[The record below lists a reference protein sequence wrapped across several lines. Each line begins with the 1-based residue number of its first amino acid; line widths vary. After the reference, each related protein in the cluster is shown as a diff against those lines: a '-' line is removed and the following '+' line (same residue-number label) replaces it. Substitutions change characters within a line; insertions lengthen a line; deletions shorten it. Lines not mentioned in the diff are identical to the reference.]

1 MRVAC
6 VLITH
11 LRAKVELHRQP
22 GLKATPAVVV
32 GHERGRTVVL
42 DTLPKS
48 PGALEGMTVEEALS
62 HRADTVVV
70 EADGPAYRRV
80 FREVLV
86 SLQGISDRVE
96 AGELG
101 VAYAGLDELSEM
113 YGGEAR
119 SAVALLRAVPE
130 YLLPRVGLA
139 DGKFSA
145 YIAARTSDLL
155 GAVKVPSDVAA
166 FLAPHSVDLLPISDR
181 VKTDLHRFNIHTLGD
196 LASWK
201 IGPLVDQLG
210 NEGRLAWE
218 LAHGIDHRALVPLK
232 HDEAVTERLSLPF
245 ASTSLELLM
254 AGTDRLL
261 RRAFARHDVRGRYAG
276 WAGLLCALVEGGS
289 WEKAVHFKRSV
300 GRWEQAAAIMRG
312 QLASDHPLA
321 PVEEI
326 TLTLGALS
334 GGSVVQM
341 GLLPDVQRDR
351 HDRLLEVERQL
362 QAKTNGR
369 RALYRIAETA
379 PWHPAPEMR
388 AVRVPVEPLA
398 GNEMEPLAAPVAVDV
413 REGPGRQP
421 ESLRVGREW
430 RRVASIEDR
439 WSFDLWWTPEP
450 TSRAYYLVSRE
461 DGAQMTLF
469 RDLLND
475 RWYQQRS

>member
-6 VLITH
+6 VLVTH

-22 GLKATPAVVV
+22 RLKATPAIVV
-32 GHERGRTVVL
+32 GQERGRIVVL
-42 DTLPKS
+42 DTLPKL

-80 FREVLV
+80 FRDVLA
-86 SLQGISDRVE
+86 SLQGVSDRVE
-96 AGELG
+96 MGELG
-101 VAYAGLDELSEM
+101 VVYAGLDGLSEM

-119 SAVALLRAVPE
+119 LAVALLRAVPE

-139 DGKFSA
+139 DGKFPA
-145 YIAARTSDLL
+145 YVAARTADSL
-155 GAVKVPSDVAA
+155 GAVRVPRDVAA
-166 FLAPHSVDLLPISDR
+166 FLAPHPVDLLPISDR
-181 VKTDLHRFNIHTLGD
+181 VKTDMHRFSIHTLGD

-210 NEGRLAWE
+210 NDGKLAWE
-218 LAHGIDHRALVPLK
+218 LARGIDHRPLVPLK

-245 ASTSLELLM
+245 ASTSVELLM

-261 RRAFARHDVRGRYAG
+261 RRAFARPDVRGRYAG
-276 WAGLLCALVEGGS
+276 WAGLLCALVEGAS
-289 WEKAVHFKRSV
+289 WEKPVHFKRGV
-300 GRWEQAAAIMRG
+300 GRWEEAAAIVRR
-312 QLASDHPLA
+312 QLASDHPPA
-321 PVEEI
+321 PVEEMI
-326 TLTLGALS
+326 LTLGVLS
-334 GGSVVQM
+334 GESGVQM

-351 HDRLLEVERQL
+351 HERLVEVERQL
-362 QAKTNGR
+362 QVRTNGR
-369 RALYRIAETA
+369 RALYRIADVA

-388 AVRVPVEPLA
+388 AVRVPIEPLA
-398 GNEMEPLAAPVAVDV
+398 GDEMETMGAPVAVDV
-413 REGPGRQP
+413 REGHGRQP
-421 ESLRVGREW
+421 EALRVGREW

-439 WSFDLWWTPEP
+439 WSFDLWWTPES

-469 RDLLND
+469 RDLLNG